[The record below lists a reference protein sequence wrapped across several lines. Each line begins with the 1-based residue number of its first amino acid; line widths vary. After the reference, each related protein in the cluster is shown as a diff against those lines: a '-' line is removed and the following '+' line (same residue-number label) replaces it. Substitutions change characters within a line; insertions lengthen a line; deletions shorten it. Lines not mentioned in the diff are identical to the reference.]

1 MPRAFDNRI
10 ELVVGA
16 PRPAPVQW
24 PHRIGTVPPLAA
36 SRQER
41 AADEHLMAADAPCQ
55 VLSGMGGVGKTQ
67 LAAAFATRLWER
79 GEIDLL
85 VWVNASGR
93 EGVIA
98 AFAQAGV
105 ELCGAE
111 PGRDELAANAFLN
124 LLARPKAPRW
134 LVVLDDLAD
143 PGALQGLWPP
153 AHPQGR
159 TIITTRRRDAALDAE
174 GRTRIDIGLFSPEES
189 LAYLRNRLGPH
200 SKRITEAGALAERLG
215 GLPLALAQA
224 AAFILDQPG
233 LTCES
238 YLELLDDRTVALAEL
253 SPEVAPDGYHSPL
266 NAAWSLSIEQADRSE
281 PPGTASDLLGLAAFL
296 DPAGIPA
303 SLFTAEPLLLH
314 LSSHG
319 DMRPHQ
325 VNAALARLHRLSLLD
340 ADGQLVRMHAL
351 VQRAVLDTADAL
363 DSAALA
369 AADALVLIWPDP
381 ENNRVASTVLRAN
394 AMRLYVSARNAFLQ
408 DRLHPMLLR
417 LVNSL
422 GTQVSEAVV
431 FSQILELDFGAAL
444 GDDHV
449 NTMTARHDAA
459 RWTGERGDL
468 ATAVA
473 ETDELL
479 KDQLRALGPEH
490 PEVLATRAMQA
501 SWQGRSGDP
510 VGAAAANDALLG
522 DCLRLLDADDPFTLT
537 VRHNLAHWRGEAGDP
552 QGAVAATEALLDDR
566 LRILGPD
573 HRDTLRSRH
582 NLAGW
587 KGEAGDRAAAVA
599 ALRSVLDDQLRI
611 LGPDHPDTLA
621 VRNDL
626 ARWRARTGEVD
637 AAVKAFRK
645 LLTDCDRLLGP
656 GHWYRDIVAHNLDYW
671 TERQRSGQYRGPGRG
686 FSGGASNIGIGSY

>member
-41 AADEHLMAADAPCQ
+41 AADELLTTADAPCQ

-67 LAAAFATRLWER
+67 LAAAYATRLWER
-79 GEIDLL
+79 GEVDLL

-189 LAYLRNRLGPH
+189 LAYLRARLGPH
-200 SKRITEAGALAERLG
+200 SKRTTDAGALAERLG

-266 NAAWSLSIEQADRSE
+266 NA
-281 PPGTASDLLGLAAFL
+281 
-296 DPAGIPA
+296 
-303 SLFTAEPLLLH
+303 
-314 LSSHG
+314 
-319 DMRPHQ
+319 
-325 VNAALARLHRLSLLD
+325 
-340 ADGQLVRMHAL
+340 
-351 VQRAVLDTADAL
+351 
-363 DSAALA
+363 
-369 AADALVLIWPDP
+369 
-381 ENNRVASTVLRAN
+381 
-394 AMRLYVSARNAFLQ
+394 
-408 DRLHPMLLR
+408 
-417 LVNSL
+417 
-422 GTQVSEAVV
+422 
-431 FSQILELDFGAAL
+431 
-444 GDDHV
+444 
-449 NTMTARHDAA
+449 
-459 RWTGERGDL
+459 
-468 ATAVA
+468 
-473 ETDELL
+473 
-479 KDQLRALGPEH
+479 
-490 PEVLATRAMQA
+490 
-501 SWQGRSGDP
+501 
-510 VGAAAANDALLG
+510 
-522 DCLRLLDADDPFTLT
+522 
-537 VRHNLAHWRGEAGDP
+537 
-552 QGAVAATEALLDDR
+552 
-566 LRILGPD
+566 
-573 HRDTLRSRH
+573 
-582 NLAGW
+582 
-587 KGEAGDRAAAVA
+587 
-599 ALRSVLDDQLRI
+599 
-611 LGPDHPDTLA
+611 
-621 VRNDL
+621 
-626 ARWRARTGEVD
+626 
-637 AAVKAFRK
+637 
-645 LLTDCDRLLGP
+645 
-656 GHWYRDIVAHNLDYW
+656 
-671 TERQRSGQYRGPGRG
+671 
-686 FSGGASNIGIGSY
+686 